1 MSAKDF
7 ALKVLGDINFLDFR
21 NDTIQ
26 SLIVAIYPLLKG
38 KFQLSLAQI
47 GIITLIYQITTSS
60 SITSTII
67 SGGINRSRQHD
78 GL

>member
-1 MSAKDF
+1 MSAKHS
-7 ALKVLGDINFLDFR
+7 ALKVLGDINFSDFR

-47 GIITLIYQITTSS
+47 GIITLSYQIITSS

>member
-1 MSAKDF
+1 MSAKHS
-7 ALKVLGDINFLDFR
+7 ALKVLGDINFSDFR

-38 KFQLSLAQI
+38 KFQMSLAQI
-47 GIITLIYQITTSS
+47 GIITLSYQIITSS

>member
-1 MSAKDF
+1 MSAKHS

-47 GIITLIYQITTSS
+47 GIITLSYQIITSS

>member
-1 MSAKDF
+1 
-7 ALKVLGDINFLDFR
+7 VLGDINFSHFP